1 VTTSDGTP
9 SPTELPLNATVCRPT
24 TSPAGNGGSGSV
36 NGLAAG
42 QTDASSLLVSL
53 DTTSAGVF
61 TQGGD
66 RLQFASHNED
76 MADLGLG
83 NSALTLQAQVNNYAK
98 PTFSKTSGAGSLG
111 GSGFDF
117 LLDFGTLTAG
127 SGMVSALLQLA
138 NDVVGPA
145 DLLDG
150 AYSFALNEFL
160 KSGFA
165 SFADLRAGEAQVGLE
180 IAFDALNVGSF
191 SDTIVLSAVG
201 HNGSGYSAAFQDIRL
216 TVQARVQAGGG
227 NQIPEP
233 GTLLLLTIA
242 MAIIVLQR
250 RRGMLD

>member
-1 VTTSDGTP
+1 
-9 SPTELPLNATVCRPT
+9 
-24 TSPAGNGGSGSV
+24 
-36 NGLAAG
+36 
-42 QTDASSLLVSL
+42 
-53 DTTSAGVF
+53 
-61 TQGGD
+61 
-66 RLQFASHNED
+66 
-76 MADLGLG
+76 M
-83 NSALTLQAQVNNYAK
+83 
-98 PTFSKTSGAGSLG
+98 
-111 GSGFDF
+111 
-117 LLDFGTLTAG
+117 
-127 SGMVSALLQLA
+127 LQLA